1 MYRRVV
7 SWRGAVGQ
15 RFSMTDG
22 DEKAKRGEG
31 GSEIEKNA

>member
-22 DEKAKRGEG
+22 DEKAKRGGDG
-31 GSEIEKNA
+31 GEIEKDA